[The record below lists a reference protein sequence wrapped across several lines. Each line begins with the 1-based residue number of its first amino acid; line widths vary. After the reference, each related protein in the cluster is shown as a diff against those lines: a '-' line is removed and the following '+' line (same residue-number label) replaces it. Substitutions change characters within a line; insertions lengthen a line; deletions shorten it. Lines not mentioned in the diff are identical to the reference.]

1 MNSKVL
7 VIEDDALMASLLS
20 EKLSKSG
27 FTVSL
32 AADGET
38 AFKELDKELPD
49 IILLDLILPGMHGFD
64 VLSELKKN
72 EKTKQI
78 PVIILSNLGSREEI
92 QKGLRMGADD
102 YMIKAN
108 VLIDEVVSKVETIL
122 KNKKT

>member
-1 MNSKVL
+1 MAHKVL
-7 VIEDDALMASLLS
+7 VVEDDALMASLLS
-20 EKLSKSG
+20 EKLGKSG
-27 FTVSL
+27 FIVSL
-32 AADGET
+32 AVDGEA
-38 AFKELDKELPD
+38 AFKELEKELPD

-64 VLSELKKN
+64 VLSEIKKN

-92 QKGLRMGADD
+92 QKGIRMGADD

-122 KNKKT
+122 EKKKT